1 MFDKLRSISRTAFAL
16 NADSCNA
23 SIVQVQKL
31 VASLRMLRAQYAS
44 VQKVA
49 ELIEALSSCLQ
60 DKTRIIRELRAASIK
75 IVQYGAQR
83 TAVGSPKAVPLQMI
97 EEAEYEED
105 YSPINTGSVGHR
117 KGGRRHPPNEAA
129 VGPKVSPK
137 LGAPSSAPSPR
148 PSPKT
153 TQAGAQKPA
162 MREEKKEAK
171 RFSAKEREKFRRGRT
186 GSAHVYSPS
195 TNLPRRKPFD
205 RTEGEE
211 QMELIFCNTKRKD
224 NNRRPSFELTECNAE
239 HELIEDDRLNT
250 SLALDYTTQNFML
263 KRLHI
268 PRSKTRELV
277 EKSAMGPVSPSKKH
291 SQALTYTV

>member
-117 KGGRRHPPNEAA
+117 KGGRRHRKGEGEVPT
-129 VGPKVSPK
+129 GPHGQRPRIQSLHK
-137 LGAPSSAPSPR
+137 SAP
-148 PSPKT
+148 T
-153 TQAGAQKPA
+153 
-162 MREEKKEAK
+162 EAL
-171 RFSAKEREKFRRGRT
+171 RQDRGR
-186 GSAHVYSPS
+186 GADGAHLLQHKAKGQQSEAV
-195 TNLPRRKPFD
+195 LRVD
-205 RTEGEE
+205 
-211 QMELIFCNTKRKD
+211 
-224 NNRRPSFELTECNAE
+224 
-239 HELIEDDRLNT
+239 
-250 SLALDYTTQNFML
+250 
-263 KRLHI
+263 
-268 PRSKTRELV
+268 
-277 EKSAMGPVSPSKKH
+277 
-291 SQALTYTV
+291 